1 MPILLYAVETCP
13 LLARQIQSIE
23 FTLTRILM
31 KLFRTGS
38 LNTVNECQL
47 NFGFLLA
54 KYQIFIRTAKFRRK
68 FIASENSLCTL
79 FVSDARQQ
87 LHGIFM
93 QFGQKIIKL
102 HVSCAMPFIA
112 NFLVLMCDVL
122 LLYIVHSLL
131 LS

>member
-23 FTLTRILM
+23 FTLTRIFM
-31 KLFRTGS
+31 NIFRKGS
-38 LNTVNECQL
+38 PNTVNECQV
-47 NFGFLLA
+47 NFGFLPA
-54 KYQIFIRTAKFRRK
+54 KYEIFIRTAKFLQK

-93 QFGQKIIKL
+93 QFGKNIHTACQL
-102 HVSCAMPFIA
+102 RNAVYR
-112 NFLVLMCDVL
+112 NFF
-122 LLYIVHSLL
+122 
-131 LS
+131 